1 MQIAI
6 ISDTHM
12 PARAKGLPEALKRGL
27 AKVDLILH
35 AGDWTSRNVYE
46 MLSEYAPVDGIA
58 GNNDGPE
65 IVNLLGYRK
74 IVPVAGRRIGLVH
87 GHGRSGTTES
97 RAIDAFAGD
106 QVDVIVFGHSHTPL
120 YKKHNGVILINPG
133 SPTDKRRQP
142 SYSYGLLNITSTSL
156 DGEIVYYDSKQ

>member
-1 MQIAI
+1 MQVAI

-12 PARAKGLPEALKRGL
+12 PATAKGLPEALQRGL
-27 AKVDLILH
+27 AHVDLILH

-46 MLSEYAPVDGIA
+46 MLREFAPVDGIA

-65 IVNLLGYRK
+65 LVNLFGYRK
-74 IVPVAGRRIGLVH
+74 IIPVEGRLIGLVH

-97 RAIDAFAGD
+97 RAVDAFADD
-106 QVDVIVFGHSHTPL
+106 QVDVIVFGHSHSPL
-120 YKKHNGVILINPG
+120 YKKQNGVILINPG

-142 SYSYGLLNITSTSL
+142 SYSYGLLHITSTSL
-156 DGEIVYYDSKQ
+156 DGEIIYYDSKQ